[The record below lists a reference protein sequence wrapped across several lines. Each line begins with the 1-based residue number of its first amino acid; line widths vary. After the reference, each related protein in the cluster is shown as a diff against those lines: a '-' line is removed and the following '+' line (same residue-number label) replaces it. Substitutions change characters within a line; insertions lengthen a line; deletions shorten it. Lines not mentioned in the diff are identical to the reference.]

1 MDGGKAFA
9 VPQALL
15 IKDPKAA
22 GQMDPYQSVAAQKAA
37 LSQGGYIVAD
47 GYLLK
52 GIIIP
57 EGIVPHRGYSVGD
70 HRFGDFPTIIVPGG
84 QRFKILH
91 RPAAGNRQ
99 CPVFVGPFDSIPAG
113 ACDGFRPGGDC
124 EGQHSQGCTENQG
137 KHSMLHGYLLVVLKV
152 FAPEKEDLPD

>member
-1 MDGGKAFA
+1 MDGRKALA

-15 IKDPKAA
+15 IKDPEAA
-22 GQMDPYQSVAAQKAA
+22 WQMNPYQSVAAQEAA

-57 EGIVPHRGYSVGD
+57 EGIIPHRGYSVGD

-113 ACDGFRPGGDC
+113 ACDGFRPGRDC
-124 EGQHSQGCTENQG
+124 QGQYSQCHTEKQG
-137 KHSMLHGYLLVVLKV
+137 KNSMHDGCLLVVSKG
-152 FAPEKEDLPD
+152 FAPKKGYC